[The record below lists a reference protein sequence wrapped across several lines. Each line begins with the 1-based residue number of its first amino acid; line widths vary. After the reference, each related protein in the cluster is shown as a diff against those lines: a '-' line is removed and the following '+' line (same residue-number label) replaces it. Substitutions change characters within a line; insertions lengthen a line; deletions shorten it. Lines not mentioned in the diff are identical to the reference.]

1 MYEGRITNGV
11 MEAKIDPQLAKDSQ
25 WMLPLKIKV
34 INIEKQKNV
43 STGKPVSNLFVW
55 HSFIDWRRLKA
66 SRYEKVNELY
76 ETYVGN
82 ADINFLRI

>member
-43 STGKPVSNLFVW
+43 STGKPVSNLFV
-55 HSFIDWRRLKA
+55 
-66 SRYEKVNELY
+66 
-76 ETYVGN
+76 
-82 ADINFLRI
+82 